1 MELYYNLIKVFS
13 PKNEEIEKANDEL
26 NVFIDDNY
34 LDESDVIEVARNNN
48 VCIVVEVEQDDGYSE
63 TIVVDNKGEVQERI
77 YMSVDYMDEVRNKIS
92 EVGYLQY
99 FDEKQLNHVKQFC
112 EEDELTIEEFFESS
126 LDGFLL
132 DEYEY
137 KKNSLGYRIKEYYHK

>member
-34 LDESDVIEVARNNN
+34 LEESDVIEVARNNN

-99 FDEKQLNHVKQFC
+99 FDEKQLNHVKQF
-112 EEDELTIEEFFESS
+112 
-126 LDGFLL
+126 
-132 DEYEY
+132 
-137 KKNSLGYRIKEYYHK
+137 